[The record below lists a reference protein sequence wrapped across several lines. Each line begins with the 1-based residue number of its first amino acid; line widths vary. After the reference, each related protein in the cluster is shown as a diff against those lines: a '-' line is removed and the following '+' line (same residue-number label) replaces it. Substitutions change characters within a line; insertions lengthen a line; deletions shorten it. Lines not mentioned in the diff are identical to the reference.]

1 VSLVAGAGVS
11 LLGAVIALL
20 FLPARAAEPKA
31 EADQDRPGVSVHVG

>member
-1 VSLVAGAGVS
+1 VSLIAGASFS

-31 EADQDRPGVSVHVG
+31 DADQDRSEIGLHVG